1 MRTLAALTLPSMSLP
16 GRRGRADVPSL
27 WPDYAVVACTF
38 AFNLSVQA
46 KRQMKQR
53 EEREQNE

>member
-27 WPDYAVVACTF
+27 WRDHAVVVYNLS
-38 AFNLSVQA
+38 FNLSVQA
-46 KRQMKQR
+46 KKEMKQR